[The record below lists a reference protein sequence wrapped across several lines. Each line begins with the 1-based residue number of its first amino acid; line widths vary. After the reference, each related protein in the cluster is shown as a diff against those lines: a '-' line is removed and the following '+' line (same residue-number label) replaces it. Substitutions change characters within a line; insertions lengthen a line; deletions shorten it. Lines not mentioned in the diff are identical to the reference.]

1 MSGIHE
7 KGQYFTKNKLLKLCV
22 NKLIKNNPKLI
33 LEPSVGRGDLVDYV
47 RKKRKGM
54 RFDMYEIDEEIEFL
68 EDIEKEKINF
78 GDFLNFKIDKKYKT
92 IIGNPPYVKTSSG
105 NLYIKFIEK
114 CYDLLKDKGELIFIV
129 PSDFIK
135 LTSSGKII
143 NKMLGTGTFTDIYH
157 PNDERL
163 FEKANIDVI
172 VFRYCKDIS
181 LEKKVMLNGDE
192 KYLINRN
199 GIITFS
205 DEKCLDM
212 TGFLEYFEISV
223 GMVTGKEGV
232 FKNERYGNIEMLNG
246 KNKKNKYIL
255 LNEFPS
261 KDEELNKYMRENKD
275 TLIKRKI
282 RKFDENNWY
291 EWGALRNYNK
301 IRENMGKECLY
312 VYNLSRSKEICF
324 IDKVQYFGGSLI
336 MMIPKKSIDLKKIC
350 EYMNSDKFKKN
361 YMYSGRFKIGHKQ
374 LCNCLFNLPEFT

>member
-212 TGFLEYFEISV
+212 TEFSEYFEISV

>member
-47 RKKRKGM
+47 RNKRKGM
-54 RFDMYEIDEEIEFL
+54 CFDMYEIDEEIEFL

-143 NKMLGTGTFTDIYH
+143 NKMLGNGTFTDIYH

-181 LEKKVMLNGDE
+181 LEKKIMLNGDE
-192 KYLINRN
+192 KYLINSN

-205 DEKCLDM
+205 DEKCLNM
-212 TGFLEYFEISV
+212 TEFSGYFEISV

-232 FKNERYGNIEMLNG
+232 FKNERYGNIDMLNG

-350 EYMNSDKFKKN
+350 EYMNSDKFKEN